1 MRRIYK
7 KYTQYNER
15 KSMGDTG
22 SDRVV
27 LTVYKWENMK
37 KKLCDTDHIYWY
49 LSARILFY
57 PEAEFMKVQFRLKFL
72 ILRVLILEVSV

>member
-1 MRRIYK
+1 
-7 KYTQYNER
+7 
-15 KSMGDTG
+15 MGDTG

-37 KKLCDTDHIYWY
+37 KKLCDIDHIYRY

-57 PEAEFMKVQFRLKFL
+57 TEAEFMKVQFLDRILW
-72 ILRVLILEVSV
+72 ILRREVYLYKVYVTTQF